1 MAKRKGTKRG
11 KSMAPKR
18 RKKSM
23 GSVNTPMIQK
33 AGLNVLGLVASRF
46 AVNGLSKLIPQ
57 LKTPVNKAF
66 AQIALGFLTKPV
78 AGLLGSKSPN
88 VDSFATGMMIGG
100 AYELVKVAVP
110 AALGQAENDG
120 EDVIVVSGMDIAEV
134 NGMDDIGMDISEIN
148 GMDEIGMYEDDDTF

>member
-1 MAKRKGTKRG
+1 MAKKRG
-11 KSMAPKR
+11 LSKAKRTITKR

-23 GSVNTPMIQK
+23 GSVNTPMVQK
-33 AGLNVLGLVASRF
+33 AALTVAGLIASRF
-46 AVNGLSKLIPQ
+46 LVNAGSKLIPQ
-57 LKTPVNKAF
+57 LKSPVNKAIG
-66 AQIALGFLTKPV
+66 QIALGFLTKPV

-88 VDSFATGMMIGG
+88 VDAFATGMMVGG
-100 AYELVKVAVP
+100 AYELVKVSVP
-110 AALGQAENDG
+110 MALGQAENDG